1 MFGVIVRRSGSS
13 SKVEIHG
20 QGTKNVIFSA
30 MDAHDLS
37 TSESELGKTTQTA
50 EARLKC
56 ENKNGGLRDVPQ
68 WGPGKS
74 PWWRV
79 WGEAPIES
87 DDTFVKTCHFVT
99 VLRMIFAF
107 ISIY

>member
-79 WGEAPIES
+79 WGEAPQQI
-87 DDTFVKTCHFVT
+87 TTPFGKICYFVT
-99 VLRMIFAF
+99 VF
-107 ISIY
+107 IMT